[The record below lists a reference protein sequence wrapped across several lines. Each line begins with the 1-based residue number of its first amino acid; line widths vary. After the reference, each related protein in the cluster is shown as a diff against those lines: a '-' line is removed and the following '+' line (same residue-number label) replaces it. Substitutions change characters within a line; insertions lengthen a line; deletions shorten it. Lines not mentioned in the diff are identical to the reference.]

1 AVGVAPNVSIY
12 HVVPYC
18 LSFIES
24 SLEVTENNAL
34 ADGVD
39 YNEVTATV
47 RNQDG
52 DLIPKQVVGVTN
64 VNVDGTTTTETTST
78 NADGEAVLQITST
91 VAGDASV
98 TATVEGEPITLG
110 SPAVVTFIIPNNLS
124 ITKVADEPD
133 GVTAG
138 ETTTFT
144 VTITNDGPAP
154 IAVGKVIPLNERP
167 SDGLAIT
174 NYEVTSGNATVL
186 GTGNSASV
194 TTTAAV
200 PAGGTITL
208 TITADVAA
216 NAPETVTNGI
226 DVWGPDRDPDNDTP
240 DDSDDT

>member
-1 AVGVAPNVSIY
+1 
-12 HVVPYC
+12 
-18 LSFIES
+18 
-24 SLEVTENNAL
+24 
-34 ADGVD
+34 
-39 YNEVTATV
+39 
-47 RNQDG
+47 
-52 DLIPKQVVGVTN
+52 
-64 VNVDGTTTTETTST
+64 
-78 NADGEAVLQITST
+78 
-91 VAGDASV
+91 
-98 TATVEGEPITLG
+98 
-110 SPAVVTFIIPNNLS
+110 
-124 ITKVADEPD
+124 
-133 GVTAG
+133 
-138 ETTTFT
+138 
-144 VTITNDGPAP
+144 PAP

-240 DDSDDT
+240 DDSDDTDPIPVDRDYGLDGNITKLAT